1 MKKLT
6 SLLLVL
12 LLAALTLGAACTD
25 TSGGDAT
32 GTPTATPAATEPGAT
47 TTEDD
52 FSLQPGPTDAIP
64 SNKGVEV
71 KADKDPIYATI
82 TVEFRGGKGQYA
94 LTDLQVRVTL
104 SNGEILNEN
113 LGLKVGD
120 EIEVEGTR
128 GTDRVEVTAFFNDG
142 TSYKIFDDVLEFK
155 KR

>member
-94 LTDLQVRVTL
+94 LTDLQVKVTL
-104 SNGEILNEN
+104 STGEILNEN

-142 TSYKIFDDVLEFK
+142 TSYKIFDDALEFK
-155 KR
+155 SR